1 MREKWYISNRIQGE
15 EMLEKIISIGETI
28 LNFIDKLPLTDILVG
43 VVVPIMAA
51 WISYYLAER
60 AIRKKENNRLYIQI
74 ELIRKELK
82 TNDDTLN
89 KYIASVDEM
98 NKMEKALEFPLIFMK
113 QFLISILDRLQEIKS
128 NYMHSGQFIFE
139 KPTKVYLLAQK
150 IGDIEKVIDEKE
162 CQYYS
167 DEYLDEKRKE
177 QLSKLIEEKEQ
188 YINEIKVV
196 KDVDIYK
203 EFSALQIQLEKLMV
217 GNVFNKI
224 DEQGDN
230 FVLAK
235 YLYER
240 IRSFNEKAD
249 KTKADISALY
259 EDLVI
264 FEMDSDIVK
273 DGCFDQERYDLYYK
287 TFENTEGIQAQLY
300 GLCEKYYKWITLKE
314 HVASYEFNF
323 MDKRWQENCADF
335 VIINDRE
342 LYVSL
347 VELYE
352 GLTDEMG
359 NSYEEKY
366 KYCVMYH
373 DEIQGIIKKL
383 GQHELKIKKKCK

>member
-1 MREKWYISNRIQGE
+1 MAETMGKGNI
-15 EMLEKIISIGETI
+15 KIISIGKTI
-28 LNFIDKLPLTDILVG
+28 LNFIDTLPLNDILVG

-60 AIRKKENNRLYIQI
+60 AIRKKENNRLYIQV

-82 TNDDTLN
+82 ANDEILN

-113 QFLISILDRLQEIKS
+113 HFLISILDSLQKIKS

-150 IGDIEKVIDEKE
+150 LEDVEKAIDEKE

-177 QLSKLIEEKEQ
+177 QISKLIEEKAQ
-188 YINEIKVV
+188 YLKEIKAI

-203 EFSALQIQLEKLMV
+203 DFLTLQMQLEKLMV
-217 GNVFNKI
+217 GDVFGKSEEKEN
-224 DEQGDN
+224 N

-235 YLYER
+235 YLYDR
-240 IRSFNEKAD
+240 IKSFNEKPD
-249 KTKADISALY
+249 KDKKDVLALY
-259 EDLVI
+259 KDLVI
-264 FEMDSDIVK
+264 FEIDSDIVK
-273 DGCFDQERYDLYYK
+273 NGCFDQE
-287 TFENTEGIQAQLY
+287 TFENLEGIQAQLY
-300 GLCEKYYKWITLKE
+300 ELCEKYYKRLALKVQ
-314 HVASYEFNF
+314 VANYEFNF
-323 MDKRWQENCADF
+323 IDKRWQENCADF

-352 GLTDEMG
+352 SLTVDKG

-366 KYCVMYH
+366 KYCVMCH
-373 DEIQGIIKKL
+373 DEIQGIMKKL
-383 GQHELKIKKKCK
+383 DQYELKIKKKCK

>member
-1 MREKWYISNRIQGE
+1 MREEWHISNRIQGE
-15 EMLEKIISIGETI
+15 EMLEQIISIGETI

-60 AIRKKENNRLYIQI
+60 AIRKKENNRLYIQV

-82 TNDDTLN
+82 ANDESLN

-128 NYMHSGQFIFE
+128 NYMYSGQFIFE
-139 KPTKVYLLAQK
+139 KPAKVYLLAQK
-150 IGDIEKVIDEKE
+150 LEDIEKAIDEKE

-167 DEYLDEKRKE
+167 DEYLDEKRKK
-177 QLSKLIEEKEQ
+177 QISKLTEEKER
-188 YINEIKVV
+188 YLKEIKAI

-203 EFSALQIQLEKLMV
+203 DFLALQMQLEKLMV
-217 GNVFNKI
+217 GDVFGKI
-224 DEQGDN
+224 EEKGDN

-235 YLYER
+235 YLYDR
-240 IRSFNEKAD
+240 IKSFNEKPD
-249 KTKADISALY
+249 KAKEDVLALY
-259 EDLVI
+259 KDLVI
-264 FEMDSDIVK
+264 FEIDSDIVK
-273 DGCFDQERYDLYYK
+273 DGCFDQETFDLYYK
-287 TFENTEGIQAQLY
+287 TFENPDGIQAQLY
-300 GLCEKYYKWITLKE
+300 ELCEKYYKWLALKE
-314 HVASYEFNF
+314 QVANYEFNF
-323 MDKRWQENCADF
+323 MEKRWQENCADF

-352 GLTDEMG
+352 GLSEDRG

-366 KYCVMYH
+366 QYCVTYNNK
-373 DEIQGIIKKL
+373 IQEIIKQL
-383 GQHELKIKKKCK
+383 GQHELKIKRKCK

>member
-1 MREKWYISNRIQGE
+1 M
-15 EMLEKIISIGETI
+15 EKIISIGEI
-28 LNFIDKLPLTDILVG
+28 IFNFIDKLPLTDILVG

-60 AIRKKENNRLYIQI
+60 AIRKKENNRLYIQV

-82 TNDDTLN
+82 ANDEVLN

-98 NKMEKALEFPLIFMK
+98 NMLEKSLEFPLIFMK

-150 IGDIEKVIDEKE
+150 LEDIDKAIGEKA

-177 QLSKLIEEKEQ
+177 QISKLTEEKEQ
-188 YINEIKVV
+188 YLNEIKAI

-203 EFSALQIQLEKLMV
+203 DFLALQMQLEKLMV
-217 GNVFNKI
+217 GDVFGKI
-224 DEQGDN
+224 EEKGDN

-235 YLYER
+235 YLYDR
-240 IRSFNEKAD
+240 IKSFNEKPD
-249 KTKADISALY
+249 KAKEDVVALY
-259 EDLVI
+259 KDLVI
-264 FEMDSDIVK
+264 FEIDSDIVK
-273 DGCFDQERYDLYYK
+273 DGCFDQETFDLYYK
-287 TFENTEGIQAQLY
+287 TFENPEGIQAQLY
-300 GLCEKYYKWITLKE
+300 ALCEKYYKWLALKE
-314 HVASYEFNF
+314 QIANYEFNF

-352 GLTDEMG
+352 GLTDDRG
-359 NSYEEKY
+359 NSYEETY
-366 KYCVMYH
+366 KYCVMRH
-373 DEIQGIIKKL
+373 DEIQEIIKKL

>member
-1 MREKWYISNRIQGE
+1 MEVP
-15 EMLEKIISIGETI
+15 LEVLLGKKRLRMAETMGKGNIKIISIGKTI
-28 LNFIDKLPLTDILVG
+28 LNFIDTLPLNDILVG

-60 AIRKKENNRLYIQI
+60 AIRKKENNRLYIQV

-82 TNDDTLN
+82 ANDEILN

-113 QFLISILDRLQEIKS
+113 HFLISILDSLQKIKS

-150 IGDIEKVIDEKE
+150 LEDVEKAIDEKK

-177 QLSKLIEEKEQ
+177 QISKLIEEKAQ
-188 YINEIKVV
+188 YLKEIKAI

-203 EFSALQIQLEKLMV
+203 DFLTLQMQLEKLMV
-217 GNVFNKI
+217 GDVFGKSEEKGN
-224 DEQGDN
+224 N

-235 YLYER
+235 YLYDR
-240 IRSFNEKAD
+240 IKSFNEKPD
-249 KTKADISALY
+249 KDKKDVLALY
-259 EDLVI
+259 KDLVI
-264 FEMDSDIVK
+264 FEIDSDIVK
-273 DGCFDQERYDLYYK
+273 NGCFDQE
-287 TFENTEGIQAQLY
+287 TFENLEGIQAQLY
-300 GLCEKYYKWITLKE
+300 ELCEKYYKRLALKVQ
-314 HVASYEFNF
+314 VANYEFNF
-323 MDKRWQENCADF
+323 IDKRWQENCADF

-352 GLTDEMG
+352 SLTVDKG

-366 KYCVMYH
+366 KYCVMCH
-373 DEIQGIIKKL
+373 DEIQGIMKKL
-383 GQHELKIKKKCK
+383 DQYELKIKKKCK

>member
-1 MREKWYISNRIQGE
+1 MGKGNI
-15 EMLEKIISIGETI
+15 KIISIGKTI
-28 LNFIDKLPLTDILVG
+28 LNFIDTLPLNDILVG

-60 AIRKKENNRLYIQI
+60 AIRKEENNRLYIQV

-82 TNDDTLN
+82 ANDEILN

-113 QFLISILDRLQEIKS
+113 HFLISILDSLQKIKS

-150 IGDIEKVIDEKE
+150 LEDVEKAIDEKG

-177 QLSKLIEEKEQ
+177 QISKLIEEKAQ
-188 YINEIKVV
+188 YLKEIKAI

-203 EFSALQIQLEKLMV
+203 DFLTLQMQLEKLMV
-217 GNVFNKI
+217 GDVFGKI
-224 DEQGDN
+224 EEKGNN

-235 YLYER
+235 YLYDR
-240 IRSFNEKAD
+240 IKSFNEKPD
-249 KTKADISALY
+249 KDKKDVLALY
-259 EDLVI
+259 KDLVI
-264 FEMDSDIVK
+264 FEIDSDIVK
-273 DGCFDQERYDLYYK
+273 NGCFDQE
-287 TFENTEGIQAQLY
+287 TFENLEGIQAQLY
-300 GLCEKYYKWITLKE
+300 ELCEKYYKRLALKVQ
-314 HVASYEFNF
+314 VANYEFNF
-323 MDKRWQENCADF
+323 IDKRWQENCADF

-352 GLTDEMG
+352 SLTVDKG

-366 KYCVMYH
+366 KYCVMCH
-373 DEIQGIIKKL
+373 DEIQGIMKKL
-383 GQHELKIKKKCK
+383 DQYELKIKKKCK

>member
-1 MREKWYISNRIQGE
+1 MRERGHISNRTQGE

-60 AIRKKENNRLYIQI
+60 AIRKKENNRLYIQV

-82 TNDDTLN
+82 ANDETLN

-150 IGDIEKVIDEKE
+150 LEDIEKAIDEKE

-177 QLSKLIEEKEQ
+177 QISKLTEEKEQ
-188 YINEIKVV
+188 YLKEIKAI

-203 EFSALQIQLEKLMV
+203 DFLALQMQLEKLMV
-217 GNVFNKI
+217 GDVFGKI
-224 DEQGDN
+224 EEKGDN

-235 YLYER
+235 YLYDR
-240 IRSFNEKAD
+240 IKSFNEKTD
-249 KTKADISALY
+249 KVKEDVLALY
-259 EDLVI
+259 KDLVI
-264 FEMDSDIVK
+264 FEIDSDIVK
-273 DGCFDQERYDLYYK
+273 DGCFDQETFDLYYK
-287 TFENTEGIQAQLY
+287 TFENPEGIQAQLY
-300 GLCEKYYKWITLKE
+300 ELCEKYYKWLALKE
-314 HVASYEFNF
+314 QIANYEFNF
-323 MDKRWQENCADF
+323 IDKRWQENCADF
-335 VIINDRE
+335 VIINDRD

-352 GLTDEMG
+352 SLTDDKG

-366 KYCVMYH
+366 KYCVMCH

-383 GQHELKIKKKCK
+383 DQHELKIKKKCK

>member
-1 MREKWYISNRIQGE
+1 MGKGNI
-15 EMLEKIISIGETI
+15 KIISIGKTI
-28 LNFIDKLPLTDILVG
+28 LNFIDTLPLNDILVG

-60 AIRKKENNRLYIQI
+60 AIRKKENNRLYIQV

-82 TNDDTLN
+82 ANDEILN

-113 QFLISILDRLQEIKS
+113 HFLISILDSLQKIKS

-139 KPTKVYLLAQK
+139 KPTKVYLLTQK
-150 IGDIEKVIDEKE
+150 LEDVEKAIDEKE

-177 QLSKLIEEKEQ
+177 QISKLIEEKAQ
-188 YINEIKVV
+188 YLKEIKAI

-203 EFSALQIQLEKLMV
+203 EFLTLQMQLEKQMV
-217 GNVFNKI
+217 GDVFGKI
-224 DEQGDN
+224 EEKGNN

-235 YLYER
+235 YLYDR
-240 IRSFNEKAD
+240 IKSFNEKPD
-249 KTKADISALY
+249 KDKKDVLALY
-259 EDLVI
+259 KDLVI
-264 FEMDSDIVK
+264 FEIDSDIVK
-273 DGCFDQERYDLYYK
+273 NDCFDQE
-287 TFENTEGIQAQLY
+287 TFENLEGIQAQLY
-300 GLCEKYYKWITLKE
+300 ELCEKYYKRLALKVQ
-314 HVASYEFNF
+314 VANYEFNF
-323 MDKRWQENCADF
+323 IDKRWQENCADF

-352 GLTDEMG
+352 SLTVDKG

-366 KYCVMYH
+366 KYCVMCH
-373 DEIQGIIKKL
+373 DEIQGIMKKL
-383 GQHELKIKKKCK
+383 DQYELKIKKKCK

>member
-1 MREKWYISNRIQGE
+1 MGKGNI
-15 EMLEKIISIGETI
+15 KIISIGKTI
-28 LNFIDKLPLTDILVG
+28 LNFIDTLPLNDILVG

-60 AIRKKENNRLYIQI
+60 AIRKKENNRLYIQV

-82 TNDDTLN
+82 ANDEILN

-113 QFLISILDRLQEIKS
+113 HFLISILDSLQKIKS

-139 KPTKVYLLAQK
+139 KPTKVYLLTQK
-150 IGDIEKVIDEKE
+150 LEDVEKAIDEKE

-177 QLSKLIEEKEQ
+177 QISKLIEEKAQ
-188 YINEIKVV
+188 YLKEIKAI

-203 EFSALQIQLEKLMV
+203 EFLTLQMQLEKQMV
-217 GNVFNKI
+217 GDVFGKI
-224 DEQGDN
+224 EEKGNN

-235 YLYER
+235 YLYDR
-240 IRSFNEKAD
+240 IKSFNEKPD
-249 KTKADISALY
+249 KDKKDVLALY
-259 EDLVI
+259 KDLVI
-264 FEMDSDIVK
+264 FEIDSDIVK
-273 DGCFDQERYDLYYK
+273 NDCFDQE
-287 TFENTEGIQAQLY
+287 TFENLEGIQAQLY
-300 GLCEKYYKWITLKE
+300 ELCEKYYKRLALKVQ
-314 HVASYEFNF
+314 VANYEFNF
-323 MDKRWQENCADF
+323 IDKRWQENCADF

-352 GLTDEMG
+352 SLTVDKG

-366 KYCVMYH
+366 KYCVMCH
-373 DEIQGIIKKL
+373 DEIQRIMKKL
-383 GQHELKIKKKCK
+383 DQYELKIKKKCK

>member
-1 MREKWYISNRIQGE
+1 MAETMGKGNI
-15 EMLEKIISIGETI
+15 KIISIGKTI
-28 LNFIDKLPLTDILVG
+28 LNFIDTLPLNDILVG

-60 AIRKKENNRLYIQI
+60 AIRKKENNRLYIQV

-82 TNDDTLN
+82 ANDEILN

-113 QFLISILDRLQEIKS
+113 HFLISILDSLQKIKS

-150 IGDIEKVIDEKE
+150 LEDVEKAIDEKE

-177 QLSKLIEEKEQ
+177 QISKLIEEKAQ
-188 YINEIKVV
+188 YLKEIKAI

-203 EFSALQIQLEKLMV
+203 DFLTLQMQLEKLMV
-217 GNVFNKI
+217 GDVFGKSEEKGN
-224 DEQGDN
+224 N

-235 YLYER
+235 YLYDR
-240 IRSFNEKAD
+240 IKSFNEKPD
-249 KTKADISALY
+249 KDKKDVLALY
-259 EDLVI
+259 KDLVI
-264 FEMDSDIVK
+264 FEIDSDIVK
-273 DGCFDQERYDLYYK
+273 NGCFDQE
-287 TFENTEGIQAQLY
+287 TFENLEGIQAQLY
-300 GLCEKYYKWITLKE
+300 ELCEKYYKRLALKVQ
-314 HVASYEFNF
+314 VANYEFNF
-323 MDKRWQENCADF
+323 IDKRWQENCADF

-352 GLTDEMG
+352 SLTVDKG

-366 KYCVMYH
+366 KYCVMCH
-373 DEIQGIIKKL
+373 DEIQGIMKKL
-383 GQHELKIKKKCK
+383 DQYELKIKKKCK

>member
-1 MREKWYISNRIQGE
+1 MAETMGKGNI
-15 EMLEKIISIGETI
+15 KIISIGKTI
-28 LNFIDKLPLTDILVG
+28 LNFIDTLPLNDILVG

-60 AIRKKENNRLYIQI
+60 AIRKKENNRLYIQV

-82 TNDDTLN
+82 ANDEILN

-113 QFLISILDRLQEIKS
+113 HFLISILDSLQKIKS

-150 IGDIEKVIDEKE
+150 LEDVEKAIDEKK

-177 QLSKLIEEKEQ
+177 QISKLIEEKAQ
-188 YINEIKVV
+188 YLKEIKAI

-203 EFSALQIQLEKLMV
+203 DFLTLQMQLEKLMV
-217 GNVFNKI
+217 GDVFGKSEEKGN
-224 DEQGDN
+224 N

-235 YLYER
+235 YLYDR
-240 IRSFNEKAD
+240 IKSFNEKPD
-249 KTKADISALY
+249 KDKKDVLALY
-259 EDLVI
+259 KDLVI
-264 FEMDSDIVK
+264 FEIDSDIVK
-273 DGCFDQERYDLYYK
+273 NGCFDQE
-287 TFENTEGIQAQLY
+287 TFENLEGIQAQLY
-300 GLCEKYYKWITLKE
+300 ELCEKYYKRLALKVQ
-314 HVASYEFNF
+314 VANYEFNF
-323 MDKRWQENCADF
+323 IDKRWQENCADF

-352 GLTDEMG
+352 SLTVDKG

-366 KYCVMYH
+366 KYCVMCH
-373 DEIQGIIKKL
+373 DEIQGIMKKL
-383 GQHELKIKKKCK
+383 DQYELKIKKKCK

>member
-1 MREKWYISNRIQGE
+1 MEVP
-15 EMLEKIISIGETI
+15 LEVLLGKKRLRMAETMGKGNIKIISIGKTI
-28 LNFIDKLPLTDILVG
+28 LNFIDTLPLNDILVG

-60 AIRKKENNRLYIQI
+60 AIRKEENNRLYIQV

-82 TNDDTLN
+82 ANDEILN

-113 QFLISILDRLQEIKS
+113 HFLISILDSLQKIKS

-150 IGDIEKVIDEKE
+150 LEDVEKAIDEKG

-177 QLSKLIEEKEQ
+177 QISKLIEEKAQ
-188 YINEIKVV
+188 YLKEIKAI

-203 EFSALQIQLEKLMV
+203 DFLTLQMQLEKLMV
-217 GNVFNKI
+217 GDVFGKI
-224 DEQGDN
+224 EEKGNN

-235 YLYER
+235 YLYDR
-240 IRSFNEKAD
+240 IKSFNEKPD
-249 KTKADISALY
+249 KDKKDVLALY
-259 EDLVI
+259 KDLVI
-264 FEMDSDIVK
+264 FEIDSDIVK
-273 DGCFDQERYDLYYK
+273 NGCFDQE
-287 TFENTEGIQAQLY
+287 TFENLEGIQAQLY
-300 GLCEKYYKWITLKE
+300 ELCEKYYKRLALKVQ
-314 HVASYEFNF
+314 VANYEFNF
-323 MDKRWQENCADF
+323 IDKRWQENCADF

-352 GLTDEMG
+352 SLTVDKG

-366 KYCVMYH
+366 KYCVMCH
-373 DEIQGIIKKL
+373 DEIQGIMKKL
-383 GQHELKIKKKCK
+383 DQYELKIKKKCK

>member
-1 MREKWYISNRIQGE
+1 MREKWHISNRIQGE
-15 EMLEKIISIGETI
+15 KMLEKIISIGETI

-60 AIRKKENNRLYIQI
+60 AIRKKENNRLYIQV

-82 TNDDTLN
+82 ANNETLN

-139 KPTKVYLLAQK
+139 KPTKVYLLGQK
-150 IGDIEKVIDEKE
+150 LEDIDKAIDEKA

-177 QLSKLIEEKEQ
+177 QISKLTEEKEQ
-188 YINEIKVV
+188 YLNEIQAI

-203 EFSALQIQLEKLMV
+203 DFLALQMQLEKLMV
-217 GNVFNKI
+217 GDVFGKI
-224 DEQGDN
+224 EEKGDN

-235 YLYER
+235 YLYDR
-240 IRSFNEKAD
+240 IKSFNEKPD
-249 KTKADISALY
+249 KAKEDVVALY
-259 EDLVI
+259 KDLVI
-264 FEMDSDIVK
+264 FEIDSDIVK
-273 DGCFDQERYDLYYK
+273 DGCFDQETFDLYYK
-287 TFENTEGIQAQLY
+287 TFENPEGIQAQLY
-300 GLCEKYYKWITLKE
+300 ALCEKYYKWLALKE
-314 HVASYEFNF
+314 QIANYEFNF

-352 GLTDEMG
+352 GLTDDRG
-359 NSYEEKY
+359 NSYEETY
-366 KYCVMYH
+366 KYCVMRH
-373 DEIQGIIKKL
+373 DEIQEIIKKL

>member
-1 MREKWYISNRIQGE
+1 MEVPIEVLLGKKRLRMAETMGKGNI
-15 EMLEKIISIGETI
+15 KIISIGKTI
-28 LNFIDKLPLTDILVG
+28 LNFIDTLPLNDILVG

-60 AIRKKENNRLYIQI
+60 AIRKKENNRLYIQV

-82 TNDDTLN
+82 ANDEILN

-113 QFLISILDRLQEIKS
+113 HFLISILDSLQKIKS

-139 KPTKVYLLAQK
+139 KPTKVYLLTQK
-150 IGDIEKVIDEKE
+150 LEDVEKAIDEKE

-177 QLSKLIEEKEQ
+177 QISKLIEEKAQ
-188 YINEIKVV
+188 YLKEIKAI

-203 EFSALQIQLEKLMV
+203 EFLTLQMQLEKQMV
-217 GNVFNKI
+217 GDVFGKI
-224 DEQGDN
+224 EEKGNN

-235 YLYER
+235 YLYDR
-240 IRSFNEKAD
+240 IKSFNEKPD
-249 KTKADISALY
+249 KDKKDVLALY
-259 EDLVI
+259 KDLVI
-264 FEMDSDIVK
+264 FEIDSDIVK
-273 DGCFDQERYDLYYK
+273 NDCFDQE
-287 TFENTEGIQAQLY
+287 TFENLEGIQAQLY
-300 GLCEKYYKWITLKE
+300 ELCEKYYKRLALKVQ
-314 HVASYEFNF
+314 VANYEFNF
-323 MDKRWQENCADF
+323 IDKRWQENCADF

-352 GLTDEMG
+352 SLTVDKG

-366 KYCVMYH
+366 KYCVMCH
-373 DEIQGIIKKL
+373 DEIQGIMKKL
-383 GQHELKIKKKCK
+383 DQYELKIKKKCK

>member
-1 MREKWYISNRIQGE
+1 MGKGNI
-15 EMLEKIISIGETI
+15 KIISIGKTI
-28 LNFIDKLPLTDILVG
+28 LNFIDTLPLNDILVG

-60 AIRKKENNRLYIQI
+60 AIRKKENNRLYIQV

-82 TNDDTLN
+82 ANDEILN

-113 QFLISILDRLQEIKS
+113 HFLISILDSLQKIKS

-139 KPTKVYLLAQK
+139 KPTKVYLLTQK
-150 IGDIEKVIDEKE
+150 LEDVEKAIDEKE

-177 QLSKLIEEKEQ
+177 QISKLIEEKAQ
-188 YINEIKVV
+188 YLKEIKAI

-203 EFSALQIQLEKLMV
+203 EFLTLQMQLEKQMV
-217 GNVFNKI
+217 GDVFGKI
-224 DEQGDN
+224 EEKGNN

-235 YLYER
+235 YLYDR
-240 IRSFNEKAD
+240 IKSFNEKPD
-249 KTKADISALY
+249 KDKKDVLALY
-259 EDLVI
+259 KDLVI
-264 FEMDSDIVK
+264 FEIDSDIVK
-273 DGCFDQERYDLYYK
+273 NDCFDQE
-287 TFENTEGIQAQLY
+287 TFENLEEIQAQLY
-300 GLCEKYYKWITLKE
+300 ELCEKYYKRLALKVQ
-314 HVASYEFNF
+314 VANYEFNF
-323 MDKRWQENCADF
+323 IDKRWQENCADF

-352 GLTDEMG
+352 SLTVDKG

-366 KYCVMYH
+366 KYCVMCH
-373 DEIQGIIKKL
+373 DEIQGIMKKL
-383 GQHELKIKKKCK
+383 DQYELKIKKKCK